1 MFDTWFPLFDVFS
14 FQFFC
19 VLISIENFILGGVII
34 ANSTNVLRSAQ
45 KLKCGLV
52 LAINY
57 IGTPPIKLAIFYI
70 KIIQCECRS
79 DSLLVLS
86 GALSKLIL
94 FSNVKKSEYNYKR
107 PIRTLI
113 LYNIAMYS
121 NQKCQFWFWICICT
135 KWFYN

>member
-14 FQFFC
+14 FHFFC

-34 ANSTNVLRSAQ
+34 ANSTNVRSAQ

-70 KIIQCECRS
+70 KIILQCECRS

-94 FSNVKKSEYNYKR
+94 FSNVKKSKYNYKW

-113 LYNIAMYS
+113 LYIAMYS
-121 NQKCQFWFWICICT
+121 NQKCQSILILNMH
-135 KWFYN
+135 KMIL